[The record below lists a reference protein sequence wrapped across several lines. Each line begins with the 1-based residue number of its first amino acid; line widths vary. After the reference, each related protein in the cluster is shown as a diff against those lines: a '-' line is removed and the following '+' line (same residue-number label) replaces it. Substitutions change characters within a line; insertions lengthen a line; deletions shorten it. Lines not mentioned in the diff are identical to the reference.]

1 MDVGGL
7 DLEGAEGERDLGGGE
22 RGRAALGPR
31 DRSAA
36 LSAELETLRVDAF
49 LCQICQA
56 REITHVLV
64 PCGHTL
70 CGGCLGRIVGQARA
84 NQRRCPFDRQLWT
97 SSVPFRKPGAL
108 DGTSMVPILDGQED
122 TGWTKTASFSQ
133 SPRCTNT
140 SKSKEPPYLGTRDP
154 CIGVPANEFTHMG
167 YSLRTADWR

>member
-1 MDVGGL
+1 MTSSATGETVRTLLLLAVAGAPAAPPAPPPPVDADELVSAVQGILASANLPMSVEQQTLVGTNVRL
-7 DLEGAEGERDLGGGE
+7 QAQLEAS
-22 RGRAALGPR
+22 AAAVARER

-84 NQRRCPFDRQLWT
+84 NQRRCPFDRQPFT
-97 SSVPFRKPGAL
+97 SSIPFRKPG
-108 DGTSMVPILDGQED
+108 GI
-122 TGWTKTASFSQ
+122 
-133 SPRCTNT
+133 
-140 SKSKEPPYLGTRDP
+140 
-154 CIGVPANEFTHMG
+154 
-167 YSLRTADWR
+167 